1 MASSEDEKKSLVET
15 ATNVQSREHHVNYLV
30 REHLYLTWW
39 WSFTSQTQHKSSNK
53 AATQEDSK
61 ITYVLV
67 LCVMAAALGSS
78 AQFGFNSG
86 VINSIQNVWLS
97 HFINYVRLCIY
108 IYIPLSL
115 SFL

>member
-15 ATNVQSREHHVNYLV
+15 ATNVQSREHNVNYLV
-30 REHLYLTWW
+30 REHLYLIW

-53 AATQEDSK
+53 IITQEESK

-67 LCVMAAALGSS
+67 LCVMATALGSS

-86 VINSIQNVWLS
+86 VINSIQNVWSS
-97 HFINYVRLCIY
+97 HFLDY
-108 IYIPLSL
+108 IYIPISL
-115 SFL
+115 L